1 MSMWSVFVLEQWILG
16 GGGGG
21 GVFIAV
27 QGQLLRSVKGQ
38 MSRRMRSVTDYF
50 FGGLTQMAGM
60 KRSADCL
67 SSDSSGGSTVKK
79 SKGRQVIKSTFV
91 KWQREHER
99 EHRTLTWPRC
109 ELDRDRVH
117 VAS

>member
-1 MSMWSVFVLEQWILG
+1 MDIR
-16 GGGGG
+16 GG